1 MLKKYSWVFLLV
13 IILGG
18 LLVRLYRFNN
28 PIADWHSWRQTD
40 TSAVSIFLIQDNY
53 DVLHPRFFDIS
64 NIPSGINN
72 PQGLRFVEFP
82 IFNLLQAG
90 SYDLFGVLP
99 IEQWGR
105 LITIFGSLASIFFL
119 YKLVRKHIN
128 QTTGFATAF
137 FFAFLPFSIYYGR
150 TILPDQLMVTATLG
164 GIYFFDLWI
173 EKSAKIKDSS
183 FANASA
189 DKQKSKTKLK
199 VQSFW
204 FYFMSLLFT
213 ASALLLK
220 PYAIFFLLPVVY
232 LSYRKFGNKM
242 FLKWEMWVFGI
253 LAIAPLAAW
262 RWWLTQ
268 FPEGVPVSN
277 WLFNEGNVRFK
288 PFWLRWILFERLTKL
303 ILGYSGVIFVILGL
317 LWQKKEKDYLFMA
330 PFILGSLLYVFII
343 ARGNLQHDYYQ
354 ILIIPTICILLGR
367 GVSFI
372 LSLKFY
378 KPVLI
383 GSVVLVTA
391 SMLYFSWISVKGYFN
406 INNSYIV
413 SAGSQADRLLPK
425 DALVIAP
432 YDGDTTLLYYTKR
445 QGWPAFQNSIEELI
459 EMGADYLVLQNPI
472 EQDRVN
478 YPLSYKVIASN
489 SAVLIL
495 DLRQSEVQPG
505 FMR

>member
-1 MLKKYSWVFLLV
+1 MSSIKLISIFKSITIEDMLKKYSWLFLLV

-18 LLVRLYRFNN
+18 FFVRLYRFNN

-40 TSAVSIFLIQDNY
+40 TSAVSIFLVQDNY
-53 DVLHPRFFDIS
+53 DVLHPRFYDLS

-105 LITIFGSLASIFFL
+105 LVTIFGSLASMFFL
-119 YKLVRKHIN
+119 YKLVRKHVDPIA
-128 QTTGFATAF
+128 GFTTAF

-173 EKSAKIKDSS
+173 EKNS
-183 FANASA
+183 
-189 DKQKSKTKLK
+189 QLKTHNSKLK
-199 VQSFW
+199 FQSYL
-204 FYFMSLLFT
+204 FYFLSLLFT
-213 ASALLLK
+213 SSALLLK
-220 PYAIFFLLPVVY
+220 PYAIFFLLPIVY
-232 LSYRKFGNKM
+232 LAYRKFENKM

-303 ILGYSGVIFVILGL
+303 ILGYSGVIFVLLGL
-317 LWQKKEKDYLFMA
+317 LKQKKEKEYWFMA
-330 PFILGSLLYVFII
+330 PFILGSILYIFII

-372 LSLKFY
+372 LSFKFY
-378 KPVLI
+378 KPVLMS
-383 GSVVLVTA
+383 SVILITS
-391 SMLYFSWISVKGYFN
+391 SMLYFSWTNVKGYFN
-406 INNSYIV
+406 INNSYLV
-413 SAGSQADRLLPK
+413 EAGNQADKLLPQ

-432 YDGDTTLLYYTKR
+432 YDGDTSLLYYTKR
-445 QGWPAFQNSIEELI
+445 QGWPAFQNSIEELT
-459 EMGADYLVLQNPI
+459 EMGANYLVLQNPSESDI
-472 EQDRVN
+472 QGFTAR
-478 YPLSYKVIASN
+478 YKTVASN
-489 SAVLIL
+489 SAVLIVEL
-495 DLRQSEVQPG
+495 K
-505 FMR
+505 